1 MTKVLF
7 VCLGNICRSPAAE
20 AVFRNIVNR
29 RGVSDQFSI
38 DSAGTSAH
46 HAGEKADSR
55 IRAEAMKRGIE
66 VTSISRQFEASDFS
80 KFDYI
85 LVMDESNY
93 RNILKLDKNQNYQSH
108 VLKMTDFASGK
119 YQNFDEVPDPYYG
132 GLEGFQL
139 ILDLLENTCEGLFSY
154 LIDKNRIKL

>member
-20 AVFRNIVNR
+20 AVFKNIVES
-29 RGVSDQFSI
+29 RGLADQFTI

-46 HAGEKADSR
+46 HAGEKADKR
-55 IRAEAMKRGIE
+55 IRIEASKKGIE

-93 RNILKLDKNQNYQSH
+93 RNVLKLDKNQNYQSH

-119 YQNFDEVPDPYYG
+119 YQSFDEVPDPYYG

-139 ILDLLENTCEGLFSY
+139 ILDLLDNTCEGLISY
-154 LIDKNRIKL
+154 LIDKNGVKV

>member
-20 AVFRNIVNR
+20 AVFKHLIEK
-29 RGVSDQFSI
+29 RGLENNFII

-46 HAGEKADSR
+46 HTGEKADER
-55 IRAEAMKRGIE
+55 IRIEAKKKDIE
-66 VTSISRQFEASDFS
+66 VTSISRQFNFNDFS

-85 LVMDESNY
+85 IVMDNSNY
-93 RNILKLDKNQNYQSH
+93 KNVLKLDKNQNFHSH

-119 YQNFDEVPDPYYG
+119 YQSFDEVPDPYYG

-139 ILDLLENTCEGLFSY
+139 ILDLLENTCEGFLSY
-154 LIDKNRIKL
+154 LVDKNKVKI